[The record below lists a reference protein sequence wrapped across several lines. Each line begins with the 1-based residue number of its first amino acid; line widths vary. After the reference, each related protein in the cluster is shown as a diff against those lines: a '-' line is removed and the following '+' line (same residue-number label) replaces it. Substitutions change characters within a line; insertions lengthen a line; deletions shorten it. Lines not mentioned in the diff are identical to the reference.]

1 VIGGLGIQVLGA
13 TETAKKI
20 SDLPVKLHL
29 AEIRAV
35 NVGRIKAERVFRRK
49 VSGEVLKVRTGA
61 YRASITSGAPEDVQ
75 GRIEA
80 KVGVRRGPASRYA
93 GVHETGAVIVP
104 KRAKALVF
112 QLPDGRWV
120 RTQKVVIPARRPLGK
135 TFDEVQPEVLEKFRE
150 EVSRVTKSAG

>member
-1 VIGGLGIQVLGA
+1 
-13 TETAKKI
+13 
-20 SDLPVKLHL
+20 
-29 AEIRAV
+29 
-35 NVGRIKAERVFRRK
+35 
-49 VSGEVLKVRTGA
+49 
-61 YRASITSGAPEDVQ
+61 
-75 GRIEA
+75 
-80 KVGVRRGPASRYA
+80 VGVRRGPASRYA